1 MARATRFKTL
11 AALKAVFA
19 NRDLRRVEIA
29 WVLYVMARWGTRVA
43 ILVFA
48 FERGGAGETGLVSVI
63 QLVPAAIV
71 APFAAVLGDRFRRD
85 RALLVGYVLQAI
97 AVGAVAAAMYAD
109 APAAVTYGL
118 TAVMAAT
125 MTVTRPVQSALLPQL
140 THSPDELIAANV
152 VAGSE
157 YGAMTLIG
165 PAAAGALFALSGEAL
180 AMAFFAGL
188 LLLAALLVI
197 GLAPRR
203 PTEPSHEH
211 RPLEEA
217 AAGFRA
223 VARDP
228 NQRLVVGLLIGLS
241 FTAGAL
247 DVLTIV
253 IGLGVLG
260 LPVAAAGY
268 LAAARGGGGLLG
280 GIWTLGLVGKPRL
293 AAALMVGLLVYGAS
307 TGAMAF
313 AVVAALA
320 VLFQITAGAGYA
332 RADMSGRTLLQRLV
346 PNEVMA
352 RVFGVLEGVSQAG
365 HAAGSLAAPLAV
377 TALGVRWGTIAV
389 GLVLPAAIVI
399 PRPRI
404 RAIDLA
410 ARIPEREVEILRSV
424 DLFAPLRPHTFER
437 IASHLI
443 EVPATAGSVIV
454 REGEA
459 GSRFYVVSDGE
470 VEVTQQGEAVA
481 TLGPG
486 DHFGE
491 VALIHHI
498 PRTATVTA
506 KTPTLLLAL
515 ERPDFLEAVTG
526 HRVHHE
532 VHHTAHE
539 RTPKGH

>member
-1 MARATRFKTL
+1 VARPTRFKTL
-11 AALKAVFA
+11 AALRAVFA
-19 NRDLRRVEIA
+19 NHDLRRVEFA

-48 FERGGAGETGLVSVI
+48 YERGGAAETGFVSVV

-71 APFAAVLGDRFRRD
+71 APFVAVLGDRFRRD
-85 RALLVGYVLQAI
+85 RTLVVGYFLQTVSI
-97 AVGAVAAAMYAD
+97 AAVAAAMYAE
-109 APAAVTYGL
+109 APGALTYAL
-118 TAVMAAT
+118 TGVMAAT

-140 THSPDELIAANV
+140 TRSPEELIAANV

-165 PAAAGALFALSGEAL
+165 PAAAGALIAVSGEAL
-180 AMAFFAGL
+180 ATGFFAGL
-188 LLLAALLVI
+188 TLLAAVLVL
-197 GLAPRR
+197 GLSPQPHA
-203 PTEPSHEH
+203 EPSHEH

-223 VARDP
+223 VAEDP
-228 NQRLVVGLLIGLS
+228 NQRLVVGLLVGLS

-260 LPVAAAGY
+260 LPAAAAGY

-293 AAALMVGLLVYGAS
+293 AAALMVGLLVYAVS
-307 TGAMAF
+307 TAGLAF

-320 VLFQITAGAGYA
+320 YLCQVAAGAGYA

-352 RVFGVLEGVSQAG
+352 RVFGVLEGVNQAG
-365 HAAGSLAAPLAV
+365 HATGALVAPLAV
-377 TALGVRWGTIAV
+377 TTLGVRGGTVAI
-389 GLVLPAAIVI
+389 GLVLPAAIAI
-399 PRPRI
+399 LLPRI

-410 ARIPEREVEILRSV
+410 ARIPEREVAILRSV

-437 IASHLI
+437 IASHLT
-443 EVPATAGSVIV
+443 EVPVTAGSVIV
-454 REGEA
+454 REGEP
-459 GSRFYVVSDGE
+459 GDRFYVVADGE
-470 VEVTQQGEAVA
+470 VEVTQDGRAVA

-486 DHFGE
+486 RYFGE
-491 VALIHHI
+491 IALIRNV

-506 KTPTLLLAL
+506 KTPALLLAL
-515 ERPDFLEAVTG
+515 ERHDFLEAVTG
-526 HRVHHE
+526 HRVHHD
-532 VHHTAHE
+532 VLHHAATRA
-539 RTPKGH
+539 PKE

>member
-1 MARATRFKTL
+1 MARPARFKTL

-19 NRDLRRVEIA
+19 NPDLRRVEFA

-63 QLVPAAIV
+63 QLLPAAIV
-71 APFAAVLGDRFRRD
+71 APFAAVVGDRFRRD

-97 AVGAVAAAMYAD
+97 ATGAIAAAMYTG
-109 APAAVTYGL
+109 APAAVTYAL

-125 MTVTRPVQSALLPQL
+125 LTVTRPVQSALLPLL
-140 THSPDELIAANV
+140 TRSPDELIAANV

-165 PAAAGALFALSGEAL
+165 PATAGAFIAVSGEAL

-188 LLLAALLVI
+188 LLLAALLVV
-197 GLAPRR
+197 GLAPH
-203 PTEPSHEH
+203 PPSEPSHEH

-228 NQRLVVGLLIGLS
+228 NQRLIVGLLIGLS

-260 LPVAAAGY
+260 LPAAAAGY

-280 GIWTLGLVGKPRL
+280 GIWTLGLVGRPRL
-293 AAALMVGLLVYGAS
+293 AAAVMVGLLVYGAS
-307 TGAMAF
+307 TSALAF
-313 AVVAALA
+313 AVVAAIA
-320 VLFQITAGAGYA
+320 VVCQITAGAGYA
-332 RADMSGRTLLQRLV
+332 RADMAGRTLLQRLV
-346 PNEVMA
+346 PNEVMT
-352 RVFGVLEGVSQAG
+352 RVFGVLEGAGQAG
-365 HAAGSLAAPLAV
+365 LASGSLVAPLAV
-377 TALGVRWGTIAV
+377 TALGVRGGTFAV

-399 PRPRI
+399 LRPRI
-404 RAIDLA
+404 RAIDRS

-437 IASHLI
+437 IASRLI
-443 EVPATAGSVIV
+443 EAPATAGSVIM

-459 GSRFYVVSDGE
+459 GDRFYVVAEGE
-470 VEVTQQGEAVA
+470 VEVSKDGRTVA
-481 TLGPG
+481 TLGTG
-486 DHFGE
+486 RYFGE
-491 VALIHHI
+491 IALIRHI

-506 KTPTLLLAL
+506 KTPALLLAL
-515 ERPDFLEAVTG
+515 ERSDFLEAVTG
-526 HRVHHE
+526 HRVHREHM
-532 VHHTAHE
+532 VRE
-539 RTPKGH
+539 RTPKE